1 MAKRKGKTTPSI
13 GDQLRQFIRDS
24 DIGVR
29 GLALRAGVDSGLL
42 YRFLAGQRDMTCD
55 TADRVCRCLNLRLVQ
70 TEKPEALQHPRN
82 STETTPPPA

>member
-1 MAKRKGKTTPSI
+1 MAKRKGKTTLSI

-24 DIGVR
+24 DIVKILGVR

-55 TADRVCRCLNLRLVQ
+55 TADRVCRCLNLVLV
-70 TEKPEALQHPRN
+70 QHPRN